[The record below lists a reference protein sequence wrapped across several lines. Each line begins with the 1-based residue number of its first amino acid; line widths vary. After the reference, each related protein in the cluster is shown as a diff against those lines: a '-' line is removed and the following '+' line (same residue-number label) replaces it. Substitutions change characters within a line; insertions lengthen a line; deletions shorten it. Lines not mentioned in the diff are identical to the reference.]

1 MFQPVNPKTPFPEIE
16 ERILEFWKERDI
28 FRKTID
34 ERPEAPSFV
43 FYEGPPTANAR
54 PGVHHVLSRAFK
66 DLFPR
71 YKTMRGYRVSRKAG
85 WDTHGLPVELEVER
99 ELGIGSKPEI
109 EEFGVEQFN
118 SRCRESVMRY
128 VEEWERLTERIA
140 FWMDL
145 EDAYFTY
152 DNSYIESVWWVVKKL
167 WDKGL
172 VYLDYRSTP
181 HCPRC
186 ETSLSDA
193 EVALGYAEDTP
204 DPSVYVKFPL
214 TEESRLRLASSVPE
228 ETSISLL
235 AWTTTPWTLPG
246 NVALAVQSSAKYVVA
261 EVGGELVV
269 VASDLVSTALTV
281 AHRVLKELNGGELV
295 GLQYAPPYRPSE
307 WGVQLLRFN
316 EEGRLVDVESTRSV
330 PSAHTVVSADFVSMD
345 DGTGIVHIAPAFG
358 GEDFDLGRELGLLF
372 VQPVDVKGELVGGPF
387 QGRFVKDADGSIM
400 DDLAER
406 SLLLRRGEITHTYPF
421 CWRCSRPLIYYA
433 KPTWYVRT
441 KSLKDKLVKE
451 NQQINWYP
459 EHIKHGRFGDW
470 LNHNVDWALSRERY
484 WGTPLPVWKCS
495 DCSAYDCIGSVAE
508 LRERAVAGADTAF
521 EDLHR
526 PYIDRVAIACG
537 QCDGSMQRL
546 PDVMDAWLDSGAMP
560 YAQHHYPFEGHEAF
574 RDSFPADFICEAVDQ
589 TRGWFYSL
597 HAESTLL
604 SEAAPAEVPGAI
616 SYRNV
621 ICLGHILDEDGR
633 KMSKSL
639 GNVVDPRSIIDV
651 HGADALRW
659 YLYTAS
665 PPGQPRRFSADLVG
679 ESLRRFLLTLRNVHS
694 FFNTYAIID
703 GFDPRL
709 VEEHEREEGVAGSE
723 LDRWICSELSALVER
738 VTHSLE
744 EYEPT
749 AAGRSIQTFVEI
761 LSNWYLRRSRR
772 RFWKTAND
780 ADKLAAYR
788 TLYDCLVTT
797 ARLLAP
803 FTPFIAEEMYQN
815 LVRPWF
821 PDEPE
826 SIHLADWPEPM
837 KAVDEGLMN
846 DMQVVMRVVSVG
858 RAARSKAGI
867 KVRQPLASAVVKL
880 RTAAEE
886 EGLRRLASQVV
897 EELNVKELVLSED
910 RGVWDELVVAEDE
923 GGYAVGLDLNITPD
937 LANEG
942 LAREFVHRL
951 QNLRRVAGLNIM
963 DQIEVYCQE
972 AGWLRQVVEGHGQYI
987 RTETLCRSI
996 VWDALPVDAYQG
1008 TIKMG
1013 RHEVVLAVKKV
1024 G

>member
-1 MFQPVNPKTPFPEIE
+1 M
-16 ERILEFWKERDI
+16 
-28 FRKTID
+28 
-34 ERPEAPSFV
+34 
-43 FYEGPPTANAR
+43 
-54 PGVHHVLSRAFK
+54 
-66 DLFPR
+66 
-71 YKTMRGYRVSRKAG
+71 
-85 WDTHGLPVELEVER
+85 
-99 ELGIGSKPEI
+99 
-109 EEFGVEQFN
+109 
-118 SRCRESVMRY
+118 
-128 VEEWERLTERIA
+128 
-140 FWMDL
+140 
-145 EDAYFTY
+145 
-152 DNSYIESVWWVVKKL
+152 
-167 WDKGL
+167 
-172 VYLDYRSTP
+172 
-181 HCPRC
+181 
-186 ETSLSDA
+186 
-193 EVALGYAEDTP
+193 
-204 DPSVYVKFPL
+204 
-214 TEESRLRLASSVPE
+214 
-228 ETSISLL
+228 
-235 AWTTTPWTLPG
+235 
-246 NVALAVQSSAKYVVA
+246 
-261 EVGGELVV
+261 VV
-269 VASDLVSTALTV
+269 VASDLVSTALT
-281 AHRVLKELNGGELV
+281 AEHRVLKELNGGELV

-316 EEGRLVDVESTRSV
+316 EEGRLVDAESTRSV

-358 GEDFDLGRELGLLF
+358 GEDFDLGREMGLLF

-526 PYIDRVAIACG
+526 PYIDRVAIACR

-560 YAQHHYPFEGHEAF
+560 YAQHHYPFEGQEAF

-703 GFDPRL
+703 DFDPRL
-709 VEEHEREEGVAGSE
+709 VEEYEGEEGVPGSE

-749 AAGRSIQTFVEI
+749 AAGRAIQAFVEI

-772 RFWKTAND
+772 SI
-780 ADKLAAYR
+780 LE
-788 TLYDCLVTT
+788 DCQ
-797 ARLLAP
+797 R
-803 FTPFIAEEMYQN
+803 
-815 LVRPWF
+815 
-821 PDEPE
+821 
-826 SIHLADWPEPM
+826 
-837 KAVDEGLMN
+837 
-846 DMQVVMRVVSVG
+846 
-858 RAARSKAGI
+858 
-867 KVRQPLASAVVKL
+867 
-880 RTAAEE
+880 
-886 EGLRRLASQVV
+886 
-897 EELNVKELVLSED
+897 
-910 RGVWDELVVAEDE
+910 
-923 GGYAVGLDLNITPD
+923 
-937 LANEG
+937 
-942 LAREFVHRL
+942 
-951 QNLRRVAGLNIM
+951 
-963 DQIEVYCQE
+963 
-972 AGWLRQVVEGHGQYI
+972 
-987 RTETLCRSI
+987 CR
-996 VWDALPVDAYQG
+996 
-1008 TIKMG
+1008 
-1013 RHEVVLAVKKV
+1013 
-1024 G
+1024 